1 MSKRIFQTA
10 ISYATPTAMGA
21 VPTTAQYM
29 ALRATLTLGGCDI
42 LEISV
47 QGTST
52 ASAVFGGL
60 LKRASTTSTGGYT
73 ALANPNSDGPA
84 DPRANQGTTAVASG
98 VSNVTTNPTVSSAA
112 TDTAISMTINA
123 FGGLYRENFAPT
135 QQPSILG
142 TTAPYQEIVLFNCNT
157 SPFGGAASSCNSF
170 FIYEPY

>member
-1 MSKRIFQTA
+1 MSKRMFTTA
-10 ISYATPTAMGA
+10 ISYATPTALGA
-21 VPTTAQYM
+21 VPTTAQFM
-29 ALRATLTLGGCDI
+29 AIRATLTIGGCDI

-52 ASAVFGGL
+52 ASAVFGGC

-73 ALANPNSDGPA
+73 ALANPNADGPA
-84 DPRANQGTTAVASG
+84 DPRANQGTTAVATG
-98 VSNVTTNPTVSSAA
+98 VAGVTTNPTVSSLA
-112 TDTAISMTINA
+112 TDTAIAMSINA

-135 QQPSILG
+135 QQPSVMG

-157 SPFGGAASSCNSF
+157 SPWGGAASSTNTF